1 MDVKPEQEKMDIGE
15 IVENVDAKPTGT
27 ESPENVKVKV
37 EDTPGSNTSGAS
49 AATASSSEEWME
61 DDGDHNGPIVIIMVG
76 MAASGKTSLTQR
88 ITSELMRR
96 GTPPYIIN
104 LDPACLDPPYPVNI
118 DIRDVVKYKKV
129 MEVYNLGPNGA
140 IVTSLNL
147 FSTKFDE
154 VINIIKQK
162 RKTHQYVLI
171 DTPGQI
177 EVFMWSASGSIITES
192 LAALFPTV
200 MIYVTD
206 LISNVNPITFIS
218 NMTYACSMLYKSK
231 LPLIVTLNKCDAIDP
246 TFAKEWITDFDA
258 FDSALQSR
266 EEYTSNLASSLALGL
281 EEFYNKIEHVVVSAY
296 DGFGMDDFFNAV
308 QKSVKEYETVFR
320 PMYEKLIQEKKE
332 KSLKKQKQQLGKL
345 KKDLRA
351 DGDADSCFV
360 VPGRDAGTGMTLRL
374 DNEDDSSTDDEDA
387 NVKEENE
394 EESFSQVLNKEANR
408 RSEKYSDDQGQG
420 SSGAPSS
427 KT

>member
-1 MDVKPEQEKMDIGE
+1 MDVKPDSERMDIGDV
-15 IVENVDAKPTGT
+15 VENVDTAATSNQNSQTAKIGDST
-27 ESPENVKVKV
+27 ES
-37 EDTPGSNTSGAS
+37 TSEAGPSSAS
-49 AATASSSEEWME
+49 ASEEPME
-61 DDGDHNGPIVIIMVG
+61 DEGDHNGPIVMIMVG

-88 ITSELMRR
+88 ITSELMRK

-147 FSTKFDE
+147 FATKFDE

-296 DGFGMDDFFNAV
+296 DGFGMDDFHNAV
-308 QKSVKEYETVFR
+308 QKSVNEYETVYK
-320 PMYEKLIQEKKE
+320 PMYQKLVEEKKA
-332 KSLKKQKQQLGKL
+332 KTMKKQKQQLGKL
-345 KKDLRA
+345 KKDLHTS
-351 DGDADSCFV
+351 GDADSCFV

-374 DNEDDSSTDDEDA
+374 DNESDSSTDDEDA

-394 EESFSQVLNKEANR
+394 EESFSQVLNKEATR
-408 RSEKYSDDQGQG
+408 RSEKYTDDQGQG
-420 SSGAPSS
+420 ASGASS
-427 KT
+427 KI